1 VKRNFRLTN
10 STDFLRVRRF
20 GKSYAHPLVLLVV
33 LQVPDEKTQIGVV
46 AGRSV
51 GNAVQRNRAKRML
64 REAVRTLLYLVKPG
78 WKIILIS
85 RRPILK
91 AELTEIQ
98 DTLIMLFLKANLIS
112 NNDVS

>member
-1 VKRNFRLTN
+1 M
-10 STDFLRVRRF
+10 RVRRF

-33 LQVPDEKTQIGVV
+33 LQVSDEKTQIGVV

-64 REAVRTLLYLVKPG
+64 REAVRNLLYLIKPG
-78 WKIILIS
+78 WKIVLIS

-91 AELTEIQ
+91 AEITEIQ
-98 DTLIMLFLKANLIS
+98 DTLSKQFHKANLIN